1 MPNSLRLNLG
11 SGGVRLEGFL
21 NVDVD
26 VRGADVAAMIDAL
39 PFADGAV
46 ETLYASHVLEH
57 YLEVR
62 PRRTVAALLRSWC
75 DLLAPGGVIY
85 LAVPDFEALARIY
98 ASPGAAPSVRAT
110 VLAAVF
116 GGHRH
121 EWDRHYAGYCRE
133 KLTGLLTEAG
143 FSDVATFEPFAN
155 DETRHAIGGQPI
167 SLNLRAVK
175 ANAASDAQP
184 QSPLAPEPEDEWT
197 TVRRAADE
205 RLAVLLVQRER
216 IEVLE
221 AESAKLEAECR
232 AQRELMT
239 SPRAL
244 MAALVRALFK

>member
-1 MPNSLRLNLG
+1 MPNALRLNLG
-11 SGGVRLEGFL
+11 SGHVRLEGFV

-26 VRGADVAAMIDAL
+26 PQGADVAALIDAL
-39 PFADGAV
+39 PFANGTV

-57 YLEVR
+57 YLEGP

-85 LAVPDFEALARIY
+85 IAVPDFEALARIY
-98 ASPGAAPSVRAT
+98 ADPRGAPSVRAT

-116 GGHRH
+116 GGQRN
-121 EWDRHYAGYCRE
+121 EWDLHYAGYCCE

-143 FSDVATFEPFAN
+143 FNEVTTFEPFAN

-175 ANAASDAQP
+175 GNVGADARP
-184 QSPLAPEPEDEWT
+184 QSPPTPESEDEWT
-197 TVRRAADE
+197 MVRRAADE

-216 IEVLE
+216 IEELE
-221 AESAKLEAECR
+221 AQGREMEAECHTH
-232 AQRELMT
+232 RELLA
-239 SPRAL
+239 SPKAL
-244 MAALVRALFK
+244 LAALARALFR